1 MQQIQSRNM
10 IVRVQTVDGRIFL
23 DGWTLNAL
31 GKRSMVQGSNDQIYE
46 LTMDELKEIITAYRR
61 RNPELSVTAETQ
73 HINSLE
79 NLYSKSLNDMS
90 EEEKFAFYIKNGMSE
105 SEAMEMIAASQVIDS
120 WGVEIPE
127 TDGMTL

>member
-10 IVRVQTVDGRIFL
+10 IVKVQTVDGRIFL

-61 RNPELSVTAETQ
+61 RNPELSVTTESQ
-73 HINSLE
+73 YINSLE
-79 NLYSKSLNDMS
+79 NLYLKSLNDMS

-105 SEAMEMIAASQVIDS
+105 SEAMEMIAASQVINS
-120 WGVEIPE
+120 WDIELPDV
-127 TDGMTL
+127 DGMSL